1 MSHSL
6 LRFSLFSLIVVKKFN
21 ISVHVHLFFVLL
33 HIMKKILVIFYIALY
48 FAAFD
53 AYCQEK
59 PRVVILT
66 DIGRPDLEPDDTE
79 SLVHLLC
86 YADMLEIEGI
96 ITSTG
101 WNCDPYPT
109 ESAAYRDSVVEAYAK
124 DLPKLSARSWKKTK
138 PCLKHDNGKQ
148 KIGDWPSAEY
158 IRSRCKMGSQ
168 RAGIGVIGKDND
180 SEGSELIIRLADE
193 KDNRPIWICAWG
205 GANTLA
211 QAIWK
216 VQQTR
221 TPEQLK
227 DFLQKLRLYTI
238 TDQDMVWAMREN
250 LAYSSHQWMRR
261 EFAQDLKFVWDE
273 GAWQLQCELGKE
285 YWQMIRQQIQGH
297 ATLGKQYPNYKYGVE
312 GDTPSFLNVIPNG
325 LHNPEEPMQVGWGG
339 YHTWALTKDSTTYAW
354 TSWQEPVKSLSEEYY
369 RYFYID
375 NLNDFM
381 ARIEWAETGQGNRN
395 PVAIVNGKKGTDAIV
410 IKAKAGRTVTLD
422 ASRSLDP
429 DGDRLSFS
437 WWQQKGIGQTQA
449 ELSDTKSSSIKVKI
463 PATSSDDEIH
473 IILEVHDNSRYT
485 LPAYRRI
492 IIQTK

>member
-1 MSHSL
+1 MNKLCL
-6 LRFSLFSLIVVKKFN
+6 L
-21 ISVHVHLFFVLL
+21 LL
-33 HIMKKILVIFYIALY
+33 LCLLTMGAQAQL
-48 FAAFD
+48 
-53 AYCQEK
+53 K

-66 DIGRPDLEPDDTE
+66 DIGQPDLEPDDTE

-124 DLPKLSARSWKKTK
+124 DYANLSLRSGRSMPFSVSKKEN
-138 PCLKHDNGKQ
+138 DKQ
-148 KIGDWPSAEY
+148 KIGYWPSPEY

-180 SEGSELIIRLADE
+180 TEGSELIIRLADE
-193 KDNRPIWICAWG
+193 KDDRPIWVCAWG

-227 DFLQKLRLYTI
+227 AFLRKLRLYTI
-238 TDQDMVWAMREN
+238 TDQDMVYAMREN
-250 LAYSSHQWMRR
+250 LAYSSHQWMRL
-261 EFAQDLKFVWDE
+261 EFADNLKFVWDE
-273 GAWQLQCELGKE
+273 GAWQLQCELGKKH
-285 YWQMIRQQIQGH
+285 WDMIQQHIQGH
-297 ATLGKQYPNYKYGVE
+297 ATLGKQYPDYKYGVE

-325 LHNPEEPMQVGWGG
+325 LHNPEEPMQAGWGG
-339 YHTWALTKDSTTYAW
+339 YHTWGLTKDSLTYAW
-354 TSWQEPVKSLSEEYY
+354 TSIQESVKELSESYY
-369 RYFYID
+369 NHFYLD

-381 ARIEWAETGQGNRN
+381 ARIEWAETGQGNHN
-395 PVAIVNGKKGTDAIV
+395 PVAIVNGKKVTNAIV
-410 IKAKAGRTVTLD
+410 IKAKAGQTVKLD
-422 ASRSLDP
+422 ASKSYDP
-429 DGDRLSFS
+429 DGDKLTFS
-437 WWQQKGIGQTQA
+437 WMQQKGIGKT
-449 ELSDTKSSSIKVKI
+449 EVVVNEMTSDRSAVEIQI
-463 PATSSDDEIH
+463 PDTALNDEIH
-473 IILEVHDNSRYT
+473 IICEIHDNSRYR

-492 IIQTK
+492 IIKI

>member
-1 MSHSL
+1 
-6 LRFSLFSLIVVKKFN
+6 
-21 ISVHVHLFFVLL
+21 
-33 HIMKKILVIFYIALY
+33 MKKAFAL
-48 FAAFD
+48 FLLCLLTIGVQA
-53 AYCQEK
+53 QLK

-86 YADMLEIEGI
+86 YADRLEIEGI

-109 ESAAYRDSVVEAYAK
+109 ESAAYRDSVVEAYSK
-124 DLPKLSARSWKKTK
+124 DLQNLSLRSGQ
-138 PCLKHDNGKQ
+138 KHFYTREKENGKQ
-148 KIGDWPSAEY
+148 RIGYWPSAEY

-180 SEGSELIIRLADE
+180 SEGSDLIIRLADE
-193 KDNRPIWICAWG
+193 NDDRPIWVCAWG

-227 DFLQKLRLYTI
+227 AFLHKLRLYTI

-261 EFAQDLKFVWDE
+261 EFADDLKFVWDE
-273 GAWQLQCELGKE
+273 GAWQLQCELGKQH
-285 YWQMIRQQIQGH
+285 WQKIQQQIQGH
-297 ATLGKQYPNYKYGVE
+297 AALGKQYPNYKYGVE

-325 LHNPEEPMQVGWGG
+325 LHNPEEPIQAGWGG

-354 TSWQEPVKSLSEEYY
+354 TSVEESVQKLSEGYY
-369 RYFYID
+369 HHFYLD
-375 NLNDFM
+375 NLNDFI
-381 ARIEWAETGQGNRN
+381 ARIEWAEKGEGNRN
-395 PVAIVNGKKGTDAIV
+395 PVTIVNGKKGTDAIV
-410 IKAKAGRTVTLD
+410 IKAKAGQTVKLD
-422 ASRSLDP
+422 ASKSYDP
-429 DGDRLSFS
+429 DGDELSFF
-437 WWQQKGIGQTQA
+437 WHQQKGIGKT
-449 ELSDTKSSSIKVKI
+449 EVGMYEFINNLSTVNVTIPDTFH
-463 PATSSDDEIH
+463 DDEIH
-473 IILEVHDNSRYT
+473 IICEVHDNSKYT

-492 IIQTK
+492 IIRTK

>member
-1 MSHSL
+1 M
-6 LRFSLFSLIVVKKFN
+6 KK
-21 ISVHVHLFFVLL
+21 VLFFICL
-33 HIMKKILVIFYIALY
+33 A
-48 FAAFD
+48 FATACN
-53 AYCQEK
+53 AYSQQK

-109 ESAAYRDSVVEAYAK
+109 ESAAYRDSVVEAYATDVHQLMK
-124 DLPKLSARSWKKTK
+124 RSEQRTFASLSKE
-138 PCLKHDNGKQ
+138 NGKQ
-148 KIGDWPSAEY
+148 KMGYWPSAEY
-158 IRSRCKMGSQ
+158 IRSRCKMGSR
-168 RAGIGVIGKDND
+168 RAGIGVIGRDND

-193 KDNRPIWICAWG
+193 KDERPIWVCAWG

-227 DFLQKLRLYTI
+227 AFLHKLRLYTI

-261 EFAQDLKFVWDE
+261 EFAHDLKFVWDE
-273 GAWQLQCELGKE
+273 GAWQLQCELGKQHWSE
-285 YWQMIRQQIQGH
+285 IQQNIQGH
-297 ATLGKQYPNYKYGVE
+297 ATLGKQYPDYKWGVE

-325 LHNPEEPMQVGWGG
+325 LSNPEEPMQAGWGG
-339 YHTWALTKDSTTYAW
+339 YHTWALTKDSVTYAW
-354 TSWQEPVKSLSEEYY
+354 TSVEEPVQHLSEGYY
-369 RYFYID
+369 NHFYLD
-375 NLNDFM
+375 NLHDFM

-410 IKAKAGRTVTLD
+410 IEAKAGQAIKLD
-422 ASRSLDP
+422 ASKSYDP
-429 DGDRLSFS
+429 DGDELSYF
-437 WWQQKGIGQTQA
+437 WQQQKGIGKTEV
-449 ELSDTKSSSIKVKI
+449 ELYELADNLSAVKVHLPDTFHN
-463 PATSSDDEIH
+463 DEIH
-473 IILEVHDNSRYT
+473 IICEVHDRSKFT

-492 IIQTK
+492 IIRTK

>member
-1 MSHSL
+1 
-6 LRFSLFSLIVVKKFN
+6 
-21 ISVHVHLFFVLL
+21 
-33 HIMKKILVIFYIALY
+33 MKKILFVICVA
-48 FAAFD
+48 FAMAINS
-53 AYCQEK
+53 YSQLK

-109 ESAAYRDSVVEAYAK
+109 ESAAYRDSVVEAYATDVHMLMK
-124 DLPKLSARSWKKTK
+124 RSGQVEFTSLNKES
-138 PCLKHDNGKQ
+138 GKQ
-148 KIGDWPSAEY
+148 KIGYWPSAEY

-193 KDNRPIWICAWG
+193 KDNRPIWVCAWG

-216 VQQTR
+216 IQQTR

-227 DFLQKLRLYTI
+227 AFLNKLRLYTI

-261 EFAQDLKFVWDE
+261 EFAEDLKFVWNE
-273 GAWQLQCELGKE
+273 GAWQLQCELGKQH
-285 YWQMIRQQIQGH
+285 WQKIQQQIQGH
-297 ATLGKQYPNYKYGVE
+297 ATLGKQYPDYKYGVE

-325 LHNPEEPMQVGWGG
+325 LHNPEEPMQAAWSG
-339 YHTWALTKDSTTYAW
+339 YHTWTLTKDSATYAW
-354 TSWQEPVKSLSEEYY
+354 TSIQEPVQRLSEGYY
-369 RYFYID
+369 NHFYLD
-375 NLNDFM
+375 NLNDFI
-381 ARIEWAETGQGNRN
+381 ARIEWAEKGEGNHN
-395 PVAIVNGKKGTDAIV
+395 PMAIINGKKGTDAIV
-410 IKAKAGRTVTLD
+410 IDAVAGQNVMLD
-422 ASRSLDP
+422 ASKSYDT
-429 DGDRLSFS
+429 DGDELSFF
-437 WWQQKGIGQTQA
+437 WHQQKGIGKTEV
-449 ELSDTKSSSIKVKI
+449 ELHEFSNNLSAVKI
-463 PATSSDDEIH
+463 HIPDTFHNDEIH
-473 IILEVHDNSRYT
+473 IICEVHDKSNYT

-492 IIQTK
+492 IIRNKKKSNRYI

>member
-1 MSHSL
+1 MNTKTI
-6 LRFSLFSLIVVKKFN
+6 FTDMESLFSHKIKDFEGK
-21 ISVHVHLFFVLL
+21 
-33 HIMKKILVIFYIALY
+33 KKIFTLLLLCLLTIGVQAQL
-48 FAAFD
+48 
-53 AYCQEK
+53 K

-109 ESAAYRDSVVEAYAK
+109 ESAAYRDSVVEAYATDVLMLMK
-124 DLPKLSARSWKKTK
+124 RSGQRAFASLTK
-138 PCLKHDNGKQ
+138 ENGKQ
-148 KIGDWPSAEY
+148 RIGYWPSAEY

-193 KDNRPIWICAWG
+193 KDDRPIWVCAWG

-216 VQQTR
+216 VKQTR
-221 TPEQLK
+221 TPEQMK
-227 DFLQKLRLYTI
+227 AFLHKLRLYTI

-261 EFAQDLKFVWDE
+261 EFADDMQFVWDE
-273 GAWQLQCELGKE
+273 GAWQLQCELGKQN
-285 YWQMIRQQIQGH
+285 WQKIQQQIQGH
-297 ATLGKQYPNYKYGVE
+297 ATLGKQYPDYKWGVE

-325 LHNPEEPMQVGWGG
+325 LHNPEEPMQAGWGG
-339 YHTWALTKDSTTYAW
+339 YHTWALTKDSATYAW
-354 TSWQEPVKSLSEEYY
+354 TSIQEPVQRLSEGYY
-369 RYFYID
+369 NHFYLD
-375 NLNDFM
+375 NLNDFI
-381 ARIEWAETGQGNRN
+381 ARIEWAEKGEGNRN
-395 PVAIVNGKKGTDAIV
+395 PVAIVNGNKGTNAII
-410 IKAKAGRTVTLD
+410 IKAKAGQTVKLD
-422 ASRSLDP
+422 ASKSFDP
-429 DGDRLSFS
+429 DGDELSFF
-437 WWQQKGIGQTQA
+437 WHQQKGIGNTEVGMFEFVNGQSTV
-449 ELSDTKSSSIKVKI
+449 KVHI
-463 PATSSDDEIH
+463 PDSFDNDEIH
-473 IILEVHDNSRYT
+473 IICEVHDNSKHS

-492 IIQTK
+492 IIK

>member
-1 MSHSL
+1 MRKKLTL
-6 LRFSLFSLIVVKKFN
+6 L
-21 ISVHVHLFFVLL
+21 LL
-33 HIMKKILVIFYIALY
+33 CLLTIGAQAQL
-48 FAAFD
+48 
-53 AYCQEK
+53 K

-101 WNCDPYPT
+101 WNCDPYPI
-109 ESAAYRDSVVEAYAK
+109 ESAAYRDSVVDAYAADVYQLMK
-124 DLPKLSARSWKKTK
+124 RSGQRAFASLNKE
-138 PCLKHDNGKQ
+138 NGKQ
-148 KIGDWPSAEY
+148 KIDYWPSAEY

-193 KDNRPIWICAWG
+193 KDDRPIWVCAWG

-221 TPEQLK
+221 TSEQLK
-227 DFLQKLRLYTI
+227 AFLRKLRLYTI

-261 EFAQDLKFVWDE
+261 EFAEDLKFVWDE
-273 GAWQLQCELGKE
+273 GAWQLQCELGKQH
-285 YWQMIRQQIQGH
+285 WQKIKHNIQGH
-297 ATLGKQYPNYKYGVE
+297 ATLGKQYPDYKWGVE
-312 GDTPSFLNVIPNG
+312 GDTPSFLNIIPNG
-325 LHNPEEPMQVGWGG
+325 LHNPEEPMQAGWSG
-339 YHTWALTKDSTTYAW
+339 YHIWALTKDSVTYAW
-354 TSWQEPVKSLSEEYY
+354 TSVEKPVQRLSEGYY
-369 RYFYID
+369 NHFYLD

-381 ARIEWAETGQGNRN
+381 ARIEWAEKGQGNHN
-395 PVAIVNGKKGTDAIV
+395 PIAIVNGKKGTNAIF
-410 IKAKAGRTVTLD
+410 IKAKAGQTVKLD
-422 ASRSLDP
+422 ASKSYDP
-429 DGDRLSFS
+429 DGDELSFC
-437 WWQQKGIGQTQA
+437 WWQQEGIGNTMV
-449 ELSDTKSSSIKVKI
+449 ELSDDKSSSIKVQI
-463 PATSSDDEIH
+463 PLSSSNNEIH
-473 IILEVHDNSRYT
+473 IICEVHDRSASEDAWPAKNSKFS

-492 IIQTK
+492 IIRTE

>member
-1 MSHSL
+1 MNKNILFLAATSVLTTMLACSEEKQEPL
-6 LRFSLFSLIVVKKFN
+6 L
-21 ISVHVHLFFVLL
+21 
-33 HIMKKILVIFYIALY
+33 
-48 FAAFD
+48 
-53 AYCQEK
+53 K

-109 ESAAYRDSVVEAYAK
+109 ESAAYRDSVVSAYGTDVLNLMKRSGQDAF
-124 DLPKLSARSWKKTK
+124 LPLEKE
-138 PCLKHDNGKQ
+138 NGRQ
-148 KIGDWPSAEY
+148 HLGYWPSMEY
-158 IRSRCKMGSQ
+158 LQGRCAMGSQ
-168 RAGIGVIGKDND
+168 RAGIGVIGADND
-180 SEGSELIIRLADE
+180 TPGSELIIRLADE
-193 KDNRPIWICAWG
+193 ADDRPLWVCAWG

-227 DFLQKLRLYTI
+227 AFLHKIRLYTI

-261 EFAQDLKFVWDE
+261 EFADDLKLVWDE

-285 YWQMIRQQIQGH
+285 CWQKIQQHIQGH
-297 ATLGKQYPNYKYGVE
+297 ATMGKQYPNYKYGVE

-325 LHNPEEPMQVGWGG
+325 LHNPEEPMQAGWGG

-369 RYFYID
+369 RHFYLN
-375 NLNDFM
+375 NLNDFI
-381 ARIEWAETGQGNRN
+381 ARIEWAEKGQGNLN
-395 PVAIVNGKKGTDAIV
+395 PVAIVNGEKGTDAII
-410 IKAKAGRTVTLD
+410 IKAKAGQIVKLD
-422 ASRSLDP
+422 ASESFDP
-429 DGDRLSFS
+429 DGDELSFS
-437 WWQQKGIGQTQA
+437 WWQQIGIGNTKIEIA
-449 ELSDTKSSSIKVKI
+449 NDKSSSIDVQM
-463 PATSSDDEIH
+463 PDAFYDDEIH
-473 IILEVHDNSRYT
+473 IICEIHDNSEYS

-492 IIQTK
+492 IIRNEKN